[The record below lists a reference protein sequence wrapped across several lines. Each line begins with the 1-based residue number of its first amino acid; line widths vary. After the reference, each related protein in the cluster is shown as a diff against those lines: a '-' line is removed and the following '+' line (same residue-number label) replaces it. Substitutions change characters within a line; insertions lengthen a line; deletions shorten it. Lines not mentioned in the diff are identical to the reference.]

1 MQDSAQ
7 KSSPQGMKTFFIVW
21 GTQFISMLGSDLSG
35 FALGVWIYT
44 QTHQATP
51 FAIAVL
57 FNTLPRVLLAPI
69 AGTVADRFS
78 RRWLMIFAD
87 LGNALITLA
96 MAIIFWMGHM
106 QVWMIYIVSFLT
118 SITQAFQE
126 PAYSASVTML
136 VPKEQFTRA
145 SGLIQLGQSVQSI
158 LTPLIAGLLFGVI
171 GLSGL
176 FMINFATCLPA
187 IILLL
192 MVRIPQPRRE
202 DLGSEKKTTLLQDA
216 LYGWKY
222 LAERSGLMGLTM
234 YFALVNFLLSF
245 ASVLTTPLVLST
257 SNATGLGIVQMTL
270 GIGMLLG
277 SLLISIWGG
286 PKKNRIGVIIGAIM
300 LMAVGFI
307 VVGIRPGAVFVGAG
321 YFLTLFVLP
330 FASAISRAITQ
341 AKVAPEV
348 QGRVFAIRGMISQ
361 ALTPLAVLISGPLAD
376 KVFEPMMQPG
386 GRLAN
391 GFVGNLLGTGLG
403 RGIGFMFVLAGIV
416 LIIVS
421 AVTAL
426 NPRIRNLET
435 ELPDVVPDATSQI
448 EVQAAP
454 AE

>member
-1 MQDSAQ
+1 MQDQTQ

-21 GTQFISMLGSDLSG
+21 GTQFLSMLGSELSS
-35 FALGVWIYT
+35 FALGVWIYM

-51 FAIAVL
+51 FAIIVL
-57 FNTLPRVLLAPI
+57 FGTLPRVLLAPI

-96 MAIIFWMGHM
+96 MAIIFWTGHM
-106 QVWMIYIVSFLT
+106 QIWMIYIVSFLA

-145 SGLIQLGQSVQSI
+145 GGLIQLGQSVQSI
-158 LTPLIAGLLFGVI
+158 LTPLAAGLLYGVI

-176 FMINFATCLPA
+176 FMINFVTCLPA

-192 MVRIPQPRRE
+192 VVRIPQPRRE
-202 DLGSEKKTTLLQDA
+202 DLEFGKKTSLLQDA
-216 LYGWKY
+216 VHGWKY
-222 LAERSGLMGLTM
+222 LAARSGLMGLTM

-257 SNATGLGIVQMTL
+257 TNATGLGIVQTTL
-270 GIGMLLG
+270 GVGMLLG

-286 PKKNRIGVIIGAIM
+286 PKKNRMGVIIGAIM
-300 LMAVGFI
+300 LIAVGFI
-307 VVGIRPGAVFVGAG
+307 VIGIRPGAVFVAAG
-321 YFLTLFVLP
+321 YFLALFVLP

-348 QGRVFAIRGMISQ
+348 QGRVFAIRSMISQ
-361 ALTPLAVLISGPLAD
+361 ALTPLAFLISGPLAD
-376 KVFEPMMQPG
+376 KVFEPLMQPG
-386 GRLAN
+386 GSLAD
-391 GFVGNLLGTGLG
+391 GFVGSLLGTGLG

-421 AVTAL
+421 AIAAL
-426 NPRIRNLET
+426 NPRLRNLET
-435 ELPDVVPDATSQI
+435 ELPDVIQEPSSGVVAQPT
-448 EVQAAP
+448 P

>member
-1 MQDSAQ
+1 MQDQTQ
-7 KSSPQGMKTFFIVW
+7 KSCPQGMKTFFIVW
-21 GTQFISMLGSDLSG
+21 GMQFLSMLGSELSS
-35 FALGVWIYT
+35 FALGVWIYM

-51 FAIAVL
+51 FAITVL
-57 FNTLPRVLLAPI
+57 FGTLPRVLLAPI

-96 MAIIFWMGHM
+96 MAIIFWTGHM
-106 QVWMIYIVSFLT
+106 QVWMIYIVSFLA

-145 SGLIQLGQSVQSI
+145 GGLIQLGQSVQSI
-158 LTPLIAGLLFGVI
+158 LTPLAAGLLYGVI

-176 FMINFATCLPA
+176 FMINFVTCLPA

-192 MVRIPQPRRE
+192 LVRIPQPRRE
-202 DLGSEKKTTLLQDA
+202 DLESGKKTSLLQDA
-216 LYGWKY
+216 VHGWKY
-222 LAERSGLMGLTM
+222 LAARSGLMGLTM

-257 SNATGLGIVQMTL
+257 TNATGLGIVQTTL
-270 GIGMLLG
+270 GVGMLLG

-286 PKKNRIGVIIGAIM
+286 PKKNRMGVIIGAIM
-300 LMAVGFI
+300 LIAVGFI
-307 VVGIRPGAVFVGAG
+307 VIGIRPGAVFVAAG
-321 YFLTLFVLP
+321 YFLALFVLP

-348 QGRVFAIRGMISQ
+348 QGRVFAIRSMISQ
-361 ALTPLAVLISGPLAD
+361 ALTPLAFLISGPLAD
-376 KVFEPMMQPG
+376 KVFEPLMQPG
-386 GRLAN
+386 GSLAD
-391 GFVGNLLGTGLG
+391 GFVGSLLGTGLG

-421 AVTAL
+421 AIAAL
-426 NPRIRNLET
+426 NPRLRNLET
-435 ELPDVVPDATSQI
+435 ELPDVIQEPSSGVVAQP
-448 EVQAAP
+448 AP